1 MVDEVQNL
9 FNSCVASY
17 SYGNEDK
24 TLYYLPR
31 WRLLSSTKTV
41 LLSDLDQIC
50 PTAWRYA
57 SAKQTQSLPFW
68 GRLHPFGVYGQGGYV
83 AELGYDRNTAF
94 KIISELNL
102 LNWVDRFT
110 SVVFVEFTVFNPGV
124 SLFSVFTIPIEFSP
138 SGYVVSNHVIR
149 TLHVYDLGGGY
160 SAVTVICQ
168 LLLVFY
174 IIYFIITE
182 TKQMI
187 RGVRLYFTQFLN
199 LVELAQTVTVV
210 GFVVTHVLKE
220 TELFANTAKL
230 HENIFQFIS
239 FDKGVFLDTL
249 ESVIVSLLMFFN
261 TVKLLYLLK
270 FNSHINHLFHVMKKS
285 ARELLHCS
293 LGFFVFMLTFI
304 HFGYLAFGKDL
315 DAYSSPFSVL
325 QTLLTEGVIGEG
337 GNYFQDCCVLGR
349 VYILSLKL
357 GLNVVCINIFISV
370 INDNYN
376 IVKNLSK
383 KKFNL
388 GLFMIKKMKEIMGC
402 VEAQPETPVK
412 QPRREKRIQQETQKL
427 EVPDITESALKLVD
441 DLERRTRHIHHA
453 LNDIYADDFGDD
465 SDLLS
470 MWLDIHLQ
478 RVGEASEENDGYNY
492 CALA

>member
-1 MVDEVQNL
+1 M
-9 FNSCVASY
+9 
-17 SYGNEDK
+17 
-24 TLYYLPR
+24 
-31 WRLLSSTKTV
+31 

-50 PTAWRYA
+50 LSAWRYA

-68 GRLHPFGVYGQGGYV
+68 GRLHSFGVYGQGGFL
-83 AELGYDRNTAF
+83 AQLGYDRDTAS

-138 SGYVVSNHVIR
+138 SGYVVSNQVIR

-160 SAVTVICQ
+160 SAITVVCQ

-174 IIYFIITE
+174 IIYFIVTE
-182 TKQMI
+182 TKQI
-187 RGVRLYFTQFLN
+187 IQGVRLYFTQFLN
-199 LVELAQTVTVV
+199 LVELAQTITVA

-249 ESVIVSLLMFFN
+249 ESVLISLLMFFN

-270 FNSHINHLFHVMKKS
+270 FNSHVNHLIYVMKRS

-293 LGFFVFMLTFI
+293 IGFFVFMLTFI
-304 HFGYLAFGKDL
+304 HFGYLAFGKDI
-315 DAYSSPFSVL
+315 DAFSSPFSVL
-325 QTLLTEGVIGEG
+325 QTLLKEGVITEGE
-337 GNYFQDCCVLGR
+337 NFFQDCCVLGR
-349 VYILSLKL
+349 VYILGLKL
-357 GLNVVCINIFISV
+357 GLNVIYINLFISV
-370 INDNYN
+370 VNDNYH
-376 IVKNLSK
+376 IVKNLSI

-402 VEAQPETPVK
+402 VGAQSETPE
-412 QPRREKRIQQETQKL
+412 QPRKEKHTKQETQEL
-427 EVPDITESALKLVD
+427 EAPDKTESALKLVD
-441 DLERRTRHIHHA
+441 DLERKARHMKHS
-453 LNDIYADDFGDD
+453 LNEIYSDDFGDD
-465 SDLLS
+465 SDMLRL
-470 MWLDIHLQ
+470 WLDIHLQ
-478 RVGEASEENDGYNY
+478 WVREASEKDGGGDY
-492 CALA
+492 CALASGEKN